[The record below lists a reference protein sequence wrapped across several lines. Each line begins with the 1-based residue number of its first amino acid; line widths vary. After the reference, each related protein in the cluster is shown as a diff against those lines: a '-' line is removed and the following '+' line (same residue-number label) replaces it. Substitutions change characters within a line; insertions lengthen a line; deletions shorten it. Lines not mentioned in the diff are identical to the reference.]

1 MQANEKDRMSESGVG
16 QHDTQVGKKEKLMP
30 LSVRFTQGAWDAI
43 RGVAAANHVS
53 MAELVRLTVAG
64 NMADYL
70 GTVKVLDRKQATEIK
85 ELLRELMDEMV
96 RIRLELNRIGV
107 NYNQEVRLKNL
118 EHKYKGKYSLTDIQ
132 DMMREKDQI
141 EQECRGFSKGDMDKL
156 MGEYEAATQKVGEAL
171 WHIVE

>member
-1 MQANEKDRMSESGVG
+1 MQANEKDRMPESGVG
-16 QHDTQVGKKEKLMP
+16 QSDTQTEKNERLVQ
-30 LSVRFTQGAWDAI
+30 LCVRFSPGAFDAI
-43 RGVAAANHVS
+43 KGVAAVNHVS
-53 MAELVRLTVAG
+53 MAELVRMAVAG

-70 GTVKVLDRKQATEIK
+70 GTVKILDRKQAVEIR
-85 ELLRELMDEMV
+85 ELLREIMDEMV

-118 EHKYKGKYSLTDIQ
+118 EHKYKGKYDLSDIQ
-132 DMMREKDQI
+132 NMMREKDEI

-171 WHIVE
+171 WRIVE